1 MAVSGMTL
9 TRRLFQ
15 WRLFLTLAVMAGL
28 VLWFIVHR
36 TLRFTSFD
44 AATYADYFWP
54 RRFGLVPH
62 ITGGMVAILVGL
74 AQLWLGMTG
83 HTGVQND
90 AVFKRHQ
97 QGIPARSQQ
106 AIFSRVI

>member
-1 MAVSGMTL
+1 MPITFGRGASVSCRTS
-9 TRRLFQ
+9 
-15 WRLFLTLAVMAGL
+15 LAAWSL
-28 VLWFIVHR
+28 
-36 TLRFTSFD
+36 
-44 AATYADYFWP
+44 
-54 RRFGLVPH
+54 
-62 ITGGMVAILVGL
+62 ILVGL

>member
-36 TLRFTSFD
+36 ALRFTSFD

-62 ITGGMVAILVGL
+62 ITGGMVADPRRARPAL
-74 AQLWLGMTG
+74 ARYDRP
-83 HTGVQND
+83 H
-90 AVFKRHQ
+90 
-97 QGIPARSQQ
+97 RSPK
-106 AIFSRVI
+106 